1 MKKIIVLCVAAL
13 SLPIAIAQEKITLTQ
28 AECRQMAL
36 AHSEDLQKA
45 DNAVMQAELDKDIAF
60 AAYLPKLDATATGTY
75 MFPDMDMMGAKLQM
89 RGMYL
94 AGISLTQPIYAGGQI
109 RAGNRLSEIGKD
121 CALENQRKPRM
132 QVIADAA
139 NAYWT
144 YIAVLW
150 KVRMLESYKAQMDT
164 LFRQT
169 ESGVSAGMATENDLL
184 RITAKKSEIHYQ
196 LQKAENGANLCRLA
210 LCNVLGCDLDTS
222 IEPTDTVIKVSLP
235 AELDTDISM
244 RPELRLLHKQVEA
257 AEQQVKMSRA
267 EVLPTIGLSAGYM
280 YFGNIKMKSEVG
292 GQSFTQKIEDGNAL
306 VSVLVNIP
314 LFHWGE
320 GTKKIKKAR
329 LDLQNAQLDLQKN
342 TRLLSIEAQQSM
354 QNVDDSYRLIET
366 AKLGCEQAKENLR
379 MMRDRYDSG
388 MCSLTDLLDAQ
399 SQWSQSQSN
408 MIEAQTQYKIHETE
422 YLRVVGRLE

>member
-1 MKKIIVLCVAAL
+1 
-13 SLPIAIAQEKITLTQ
+13 
-28 AECRQMAL
+28 
-36 AHSEDLQKA
+36 
-45 DNAVMQAELDKDIAF
+45 
-60 AAYLPKLDATATGTY
+60 
-75 MFPDMDMMGAKLQM
+75 
-89 RGMYL
+89 
-94 AGISLTQPIYAGGQI
+94 
-109 RAGNRLSEIGKD
+109 
-121 CALENQRKPRM
+121 
-132 QVIADAA
+132 
-139 NAYWT
+139 
-144 YIAVLW
+144 
-150 KVRMLESYKAQMDT
+150 
-164 LFRQT
+164 
-169 ESGVSAGMATENDLL
+169 MATENDLL

-210 LCNVLGCDLDTS
+210 LCNVLGCDLDTA

-379 MMRDRYDSG
+379 MMHDRYDSG